1 VLLCSS
7 SIAILFSFSKVRLGG
22 FDMDISEN
30 TYEVNIDRNIS
41 HPQFESRIPKYDI
54 GLLRMAQEV
63 SFSGN
68 YLRWT
73 NNSP

>member
-1 VLLCSS
+1 
-7 SIAILFSFSKVRLGG
+7 VRLGG

-41 HPQFESRIPKYDI
+41 HPQFQLDGSFKYDI
-54 GLLRMAQEV
+54 ALLRMAQEV

-68 YLRWT
+68 YLRWA